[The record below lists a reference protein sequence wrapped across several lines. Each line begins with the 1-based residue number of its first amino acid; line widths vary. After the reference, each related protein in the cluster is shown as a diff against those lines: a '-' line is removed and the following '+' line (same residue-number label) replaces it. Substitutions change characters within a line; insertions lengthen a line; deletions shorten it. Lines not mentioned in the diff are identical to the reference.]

1 MNILQTLEADYQRF
15 PNNPTYEIYD
25 PDVYFKDPLTEF
37 RGLTRYKSML
47 EFMQTWFKDVC
58 LTLHDIQ
65 RTGQKIETEW
75 TLSWT
80 TPLPWTPR
88 ISIPGRT
95 ELLLNEEERIVSHI
109 DDWHCSRFNVLK
121 QHFFTSKTR

>member
-1 MNILQTLEADYQRF
+1 MDILQTLKADYQRF

-25 PDVYFKDPLTEF
+25 PNVYFKDPLTEF
-37 RGLTRYKSML
+37 RGLTRYQSMIQ
-47 EFMQTWFKDVC
+47 FMKTWFKDVC
-58 LTLHDIQ
+58 LTLHDIH
-65 RTGQKIETEW
+65 RTGQKVKTEW

-88 ISIPGRT
+88 IVIPGHS
-95 ELLLNEEERIVSHI
+95 ELLLNDEERIVSHI
-109 DDWHCSRFNVLK
+109 DYWHCSRFNVIK